1 LSPTRLLEPP
11 AGYAS
16 REVASFM
23 AQLDDQT
30 RRLREDTRGLPEE
43 ALSWQLAPGMN
54 TIGMLLAHIAIVEVY
69 WIAILSGE
77 PEQCERVI
85 GMDIMGDGMPIAAD
99 GLAPDS
105 LAGKPLAFY
114 DRMLSRARAYA
125 RRRVRRLGPAALAG
139 KVRRTRQDGEVW
151 THSRRWILY
160 HLLEH
165 FAGHYGQILLLRHRW
180 SALHGAETEPRR
192 L

>member
-1 LSPTRLLEPP
+1 LLEPP

-23 AQLDDQT
+23 AQLDDQS

-43 ALSWQLAPGMN
+43 ALSWQPAPGMN
-54 TIGMLLAHIAIVEVY
+54 TIAMLLAHIAIVEVY

-77 PEQCERVI
+77 PDPCERVI
-85 GMDIMGDGMPIAAD
+85 GVDMMGDGMPIAPD
-99 GLAPDS
+99 GLPPDS
-105 LAGKPLAFY
+105 LAGKPLAHY

-165 FAGHYGQILLLRHRW
+165 FAGHYGQILMLRHHWR
-180 SALHGAETEPRR
+180 ALRGAEAEPTR